1 MESFNDSKRGK
12 SSKFSISPRLKKLKE
27 DFIQNGGKFEKYKIG
42 KYFYVKGNPQL
53 NKESFCFSKG
63 AQYPYFT
70 RTAYNN
76 GILGYVDY
84 LDEEHKIKGNS
95 LAVGMIAMQFFY
107 MEHDFYAG
115 QFTKTVYPKF
125 EKFNAKIA
133 QYFISIFNKHQDLL
147 KGVLVRDFEN
157 TFINSYI
164 EFPMLNNQ
172 ISFKYIESYI
182 RELEEERIRELTT
195 YLQVS
200 GLEDYKLT
208 EEEQEAINKINNKKV
223 KFEKFTI
230 NELFEIA
237 TGRDFIIGNT
247 EKGDIPLIS
256 HTNENNGLVV
266 KIKEVKNRR
275 IFDANKTIALADRG
289 VFYATTQDKNFHI
302 GTRVKALTFKEGAK
316 SEEERLFITS
326 SINKL
331 QVLFTDYLTNATD
344 KLPNLQIELPTTN
357 NKIDYDFMKTYI
369 KAIEKLV
376 IKNVVDWR
384 DKQISATKQIVN
396 NV

>member
-1 MESFNDSKRGK
+1 MVKFKEYKIQELFEASSGDYDIQQCHINNNGYYVVSSGLQNCGIIGK
-12 SSKFSISPRLKKLKE
+12 S
-27 DFIQNGGKFEKYKIG
+27 D
-42 KYFYVKGNPQL
+42 
-53 NKESFCFSKG
+53 
-63 AQYPYFT
+63 
-70 RTAYNN
+70 
-76 GILGYVDY
+76 VD
-84 LDEEHKIKGNS
+84 
-95 LAVGMIAMQFFY
+95 AR
-107 MEHDFYAG
+107 
-115 QFTKTVYPKF
+115 
-125 EKFNAKIA
+125 
-133 QYFISIFNKHQDLL
+133 IFNKNTITVDMF
-147 KGVLVRDFEN
+147 GNVFFRDFEYKMVTHARVFSLN
-157 TFINSYI
+157 YLEKELNVREGLYLSSLLFFFSKLFSYSNMASWNKI
-164 EFPMLNNQ
+164 KNLVIKMP
-172 ISFKYIESYI
+172 ITDKGDIHYSYMQERI
-182 RELEEERIRELTT
+182 RELEEERIRELTA
-195 YLQVS
+195 YLKVS

-208 EEEQEAINKINNKKV
+208 EEEQEAIDKINNKKV

-256 HTNENNGLVV
+256 HTNENNGLVA
-266 KIKEVKNRR
+266 KIKKVSNRR

-302 GTRVKALTFKEGAK
+302 GTRVKALTFKDGDK

-344 KLPNLQIELPTTN
+344 KLPNLQIELPIFN

-384 DKQISATKQIVN
+384 DKQISATKQIVD